1 MTELFEPTKSQQ
13 VAAVIGKTGKFSAI
27 SAAKA
32 VSYRVPIHTLA
43 RVDAMAEQAGKSR
56 NSMLNLLLEV
66 ALDQVGSE
74 LSEAVFQEVQSREIV
89 LMRALLDGGTEPLSE
104 Q

>member
-1 MTELFEPTKSQQ
+1 
-13 VAAVIGKTGKFSAI
+13 
-27 SAAKA
+27 
-32 VSYRVPIHTLA
+32 
-43 RVDAMAEQAGKSR
+43 MAEQAGKSR